1 MKGVAMSFL
10 LLLLPALTLASAD
23 RVNPVA
29 KVIEMLSDL
38 QAKII
43 GEGVEAQ
50 KVYAEFSEWC
60 EERSKTLH
68 FDISTGKREA
78 ADLKATIDEETALS
92 GSLNTKIE
100 ELSAAIQVDEADLKA
115 ATEIRDKENI
125 VFVAEEKDLSNIID
139 TLKRAIG
146 ILESHASLLQTKS
159 VSSIADALGI
169 MVQAS
174 VLNSADAQRLT
185 ALIQSAQDSEEGEPG
200 APAAAVYKEHSGGI
214 LATLGDLLEKAESQL
229 DGARKKLKTFTISK
243 CWLSLSKVR
252 SSSATRNSTKR
263 K

>member
-68 FDISTGKREA
+68 FDIATGKREV
-78 ADLKATIDEETALS
+78 ADLTATIEEETALS

-100 ELSAAIQVDEADLKA
+100 ELSSTIQVDEADLKA
-115 ATEIRDKENI
+115 ATEIRDKENV
-125 VFVAEEKDLSNIID
+125 VFVAEEKDLENIID

-146 ILESHASLLQTKS
+146 ILESHASLLQTKN
-159 VSSIADALGI
+159 VGNIAEALGV

-174 VLNSADAQRLT
+174 MLNSADAQRLT
-185 ALIQSAQDSEEGEPG
+185 ALIQSSQDSEDGEPG
-200 APAAAVYKEHSGGI
+200 APAATVYKEHSGGI